1 MSKTKEK
8 IVMKVAKLHATR
20 YTNAPGPGLRASMR
34 RSPGF
39 LGGGLHEE
47 VSRRRSPGGSL
58 LVSRGR
64 SPEGVEMLLHL
75 GSLIPPHPI
84 GPPSSEPI
92 RGAAPPSPEPIRG
105 GSSDPP
111 PLTLHHG
118 DKKKARMRRMMKMVM
133 KIVME
138 VMMKRTLTMRKHREG
153 ETTHH
158 TVCLSLTLLVCLSL
172 TVCQS
177 EESRRTGCDSERR
190 GWRGGGGR
198 ERREGMEERRWERG
212 GGGGGG
218 RERRQGR
225 RMEKVGREE
234 VGESRGRRGGVCCEE
249 CEEQGGCDLTAKT
262 RRRRRCCCCCCC
274 CCCVNDVF
282 CISSLEPALTPEARD
297 RGPGTEAPG
306 PRPRD

>member
-1 MSKTKEK
+1 
-8 IVMKVAKLHATR
+8 
-20 YTNAPGPGLRASMR
+20 MR
-34 RSPGF
+34 RSPG
-39 LGGGLHEE
+39 GG
-47 VSRRRSPGGSL
+47 L
-58 LVSRGR
+58 LVSRRR

-118 DKKKARMRRMMKMVM
+118 DKKKARTRRMMKMVMKIMMKMLM

-158 TVCLSLTLLVCLSL
+158 TVCLSLTLLVCPSF

-177 EESRRTGCDSERR
+177 EERGRTGCDRERR
-190 GWRGGGGR
+190 GWRRGGGR
-198 ERREGMEERRWERG
+198 ERREGMEERRWEREEG
-212 GGGGGG
+212 GEEDGEGGKRGGG
-218 RERRQGR
+218 REQ
-225 RMEKVGREE
+225 REE
-234 VGESRGRRGGVCCEE
+234 RRSV
-249 CEEQGGCDLTAKT
+249 L
-262 RRRRRCCCCCCC
+262 
-274 CCCVNDVF
+274 
-282 CISSLEPALTPEARD
+282 
-297 RGPGTEAPG
+297 
-306 PRPRD
+306 